1 VLRGPEHH
9 LLIFEGRNQNPAPL
23 DLRKIEQD
31 LRSLLD
37 SYGVPIRM
45 HTVQKENRNL
55 HERYGAGSPILYL
68 VRPDGHVAYRG
79 PAEDRTVSDPTSTIC
94 PAGSGNVSSRASA
107 RKARGGI
114 GARGERAQGAR
125 LPPGVVAVF
134 VMITSSATILSSRN
148 AKGPGSRTKVSK
160 W

>member
-1 VLRGPEHH
+1 MLRGPEHH

-79 PAEDRTVSDPTSTIC
+79 PAEDPDGIGSYLDDMSGRKWERVEQGVSTQGAGRNRCARRVRSGCSPT
-94 PAGSGNVSSRASA
+94 PW
-107 RKARGGI
+107 RGG
-114 GARGERAQGAR
+114 R
-125 LPPGVVAVF
+125 LCHDYF
-134 VMITSSATILSSRN
+134 VRDHF
-148 AKGPGSRTKVSK
+148 V
-160 W
+160 